1 MEPEQTSE
9 ATDSYDAAK
18 KRKSGKAHA
27 TLDFSSSGSENENPG
42 SENENSGSK
51 SPLVATFN
59 QTRNKSNPQQFDS
72 YRRKPQIPKVSTE
85 VAPLELSPNYEL
97 QGQNF
102 FWLFFLQYVTIGRF
116 LI

>member
-9 ATDSYDAAK
+9 ATDSHDAAK
-18 KRKSGKAHA
+18 KGKSGSAHA
-27 TLDFSSSGSENENPG
+27 TLDFSSSGSENENSG
-42 SENENSGSK
+42 SENENVGSE

-72 YRRKPQIPKVSTE
+72 YRRKPQIQEVST
-85 VAPLELSPNYEL
+85 VVVPLELSPNYEL

-102 FWLFFLQYVTIGRF
+102 SGYFFCNMPQLADF
-116 LI
+116 